1 MTRSC
6 MPGFFEA
13 MANRA
18 APENKKHFVMV
29 EGKQHEVTLDKK
41 LWAQQKGEHNLMIQN
56 GDIVLK
62 PRPKPKTVYPV
73 LTKVDKGYV
82 FLMDDIHWP
91 DKIQQ
96 GGVTWQIESE

>member
-1 MTRSC
+1 

-13 MANRA
+13 MANR
-18 APENKKHFVMV
+18 PTTENKKHFVTV
-29 EGKQHEVTLDKK
+29 EGKQHEVTQEKK
-41 LWAQQKGEHNLMIQN
+41 SWALQQGEHNLIIQN

-73 LTKVDKGYV
+73 LTNADKGYV